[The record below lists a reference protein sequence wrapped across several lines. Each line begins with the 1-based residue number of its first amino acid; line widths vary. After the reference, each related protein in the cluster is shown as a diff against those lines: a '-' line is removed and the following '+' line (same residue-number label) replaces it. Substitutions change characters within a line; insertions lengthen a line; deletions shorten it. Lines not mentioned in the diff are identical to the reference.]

1 MPIMAPGQQ
10 IPPQQIQM
18 VPIPNLAPGAA
29 GAPAPAAAPP
39 PALASFKDQGALR
52 AGMVTSALFSLFAHC
67 RSKMCTYLICLEGN
81 SVTPNQE
88 DVILFRSFLSFGF
101 TEKP

>member
-52 AGMVTSALFSLFAHC
+52 AGTVTSAHLFAYC
-67 RSKMCTYLICLEGN
+67 RSKICMYLICLEGK
-81 SVTPNQE
+81 SVTSKQE

>member
-52 AGMVTSALFSLFAHC
+52 AGTVTSAHLFAYC
-67 RSKMCTYLICLEGN
+67 RSKIHVYMFRYRLEYRKPKYRN
-81 SVTPNQE
+81 SLE
-88 DVILFRSFLSFGF
+88 YRKKGLRRSFLFS
-101 TEKP
+101 K

>member
-39 PALASFKDQGALR
+39 PALGSFKDQGALR
-52 AGMVTSALFSLFAHC
+52 AGMVKSALFSLFAYC
-67 RSKMCTYLICLEGN
+67 RSKICIYVLDLPGGQI
-81 SVTPNQE
+81 SDT
-88 DVILFRSFLSFGF
+88 
-101 TEKP
+101 

>member
-52 AGMVTSALFSLFAHC
+52 AGMVTSHALFSLVAYC
-67 RSKMCTYLICLEGN
+67 RLDTYLICLEGK

-88 DVILFRSFLSFGF
+88 VVIPFRSFLSFGF